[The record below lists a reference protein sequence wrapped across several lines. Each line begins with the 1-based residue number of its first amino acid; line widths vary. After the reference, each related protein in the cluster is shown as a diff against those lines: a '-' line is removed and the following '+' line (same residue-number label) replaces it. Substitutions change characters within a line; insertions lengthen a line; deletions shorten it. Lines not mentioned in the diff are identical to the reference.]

1 MRATYS
7 ILFIVLILALIG
19 CTLLAK
25 RSDRPCRR
33 GVMWLDI
40 SLILPLAGSL
50 IRLVTENRTA
60 ALIGH
65 YFHYIGIDI
74 ALVSLVS
81 FTNTYCQG
89 IGDGNRERKPTVMY
103 LMLTADMI
111 QLFLNPFFGHAFGIE
126 PVSSEGAVYY
136 KLVPYAGQVVH
147 RVVDYFIFFCVLL
160 IYIIAAKKT
169 PKVYRERFTVLLFSL
184 AAAALLQGYYIIAK
198 STYDRSV
205 IGYSVIGL
213 IVFYFAVIYRPLRLL
228 DSMLSNIISDM
239 SDAFYIFDP
248 SGKCIWANDQGCKL
262 VGFSKKNYEDITAK
276 LVEMFGD
283 YDAPADQFGKKSI
296 GEGDNIR
303 FYTLEDKLVKDDNG
317 QPNGSYLRIQDV
329 TEEELEIK
337 VRDEQ
342 IGQISQEAYKDAL
355 TGVGNKAAYNNRI
368 SELNAQIA
376 AGLTEFAVVMA
387 DMNNLKQI
395 NDEYGHKAGDL
406 YIRGCCHMICEAFK
420 HSPIFRIGG
429 DEFAV
434 IVQGQDYDERLERL
448 KTLRSEFERSFE
460 QQDTDPWLR
469 CSAAVGMAEH
479 AFDDNSFELVFKRAD
494 KAMYEDKKQFK
505 EKYGITR

>member
-50 IRLVTENRTA
+50 IRLVTENRTV

-74 ALVSLVS
+74 VLVALVS

-89 IGDGNRERKPTVMY
+89 IGDGNGERKPTVMY
-103 LMLTADMI
+103 LMLT
-111 QLFLNPFFGHAFGIE
+111 
-126 PVSSEGAVYY
+126 
-136 KLVPYAGQVVH
+136 
-147 RVVDYFIFFCVLL
+147 
-160 IYIIAAKKT
+160 
-169 PKVYRERFTVLLFSL
+169 
-184 AAAALLQGYYIIAK
+184 
-198 STYDRSV
+198 
-205 IGYSVIGL
+205 
-213 IVFYFAVIYRPLRLL
+213 
-228 DSMLSNIISDM
+228 
-239 SDAFYIFDP
+239 
-248 SGKCIWANDQGCKL
+248 
-262 VGFSKKNYEDITAK
+262 
-276 LVEMFGD
+276 
-283 YDAPADQFGKKSI
+283 
-296 GEGDNIR
+296 
-303 FYTLEDKLVKDDNG
+303 
-317 QPNGSYLRIQDV
+317 
-329 TEEELEIK
+329 
-337 VRDEQ
+337 
-342 IGQISQEAYKDAL
+342 
-355 TGVGNKAAYNNRI
+355 
-368 SELNAQIA
+368 
-376 AGLTEFAVVMA
+376 A

-505 EKYGITR
+505 EKYGIIR